1 MAYYT
6 AKEMKRVLEQYPKYR
21 SKLYC
26 RGFLI
31 TTNGSL
37 DLNDYPFY
45 GKWKK
50 ITLNDHFFVYIHP
63 EANIVLNKTDSVVH
77 FLIGHAYNPFSME
90 YDEESILKSLAI
102 KSQQNPDSYWDYE
115 SELTGIFCLGMV
127 KENKIMFETDCTGMQ
142 LMFYGI
148 CGCNMY
154 ITSHAKMVA
163 DICGFEQTKYVRKL
177 VKSRFYHYWGTFLPG
192 DISPYQE
199 LTRVQPNFEF
209 IYNKSKNKFRFKRFF
224 PNKKIETVDVTK
236 VEETFSD
243 IAEIMRNNLY
253 LISKKWPNR
262 AAISVTGGRDST
274 ATLASAKMEY
284 DKFKYFSYQ
293 SQESESVDAKAA
305 HEICEKL
312 GLDHKIYTISDR
324 DSDFENIEVYR
335 KILECN
341 AGCIG
346 KNNLNDVRKRAYFD
360 NIDDFDVE
368 VKSWVSELGRGEA
381 QNKYNIRR
389 WPQMPTAGYY
399 RCMWKVIVNPGLIY
413 QSNQIFKQYLKKYYN
428 QEIFTYLPWMD
439 YFYWEFSWSSG
450 EGNFLTAEHR
460 LSYDITIPYNNR
472 KLLQKIFS
480 IPLDLRIDNQVP
492 KKIIENNNKAIKE
505 TGILVKN
512 VAHTDLWT
520 SLIRIYLKVF
530 SKLGV

>member
-6 AKEMKRVLEQYPKYR
+6 ADEMNDVLNQKPQYR

-31 TTNGSL
+31 TTNDSL
-37 DLNDYPFY
+37 ELNSYPFY
-45 GKWKK
+45 GLWKK
-50 ITLNDHFFVYIHP
+50 TQLNDKYFAYIHP
-63 EANIVLNKTDSVVH
+63 DTNISLIESGKVTH

-90 YDEESILKSLAI
+90 YQEKEILKNLDLKLKENKNA
-102 KSQQNPDSYWDYE
+102 YWDYQ
-115 SELTGIFCLGMV
+115 SELTGVFCTGIV
-127 KENKIMFETDCTGMQ
+127 KDDKIMFETDCTGMQ
-142 LMFYGI
+142 LVFYGTNER
-148 CGCNMY
+148 NMY

-163 DICGFEQTKYVRKL
+163 DICGFNQTKYIQKL
-177 VKSRFYHYWGTFLPG
+177 INSKFYRYWGTFLPG

-199 LTRVQPNFEF
+199 LTRVQPNFEY
-209 IYNKSKNKFRFKRFF
+209 IYDISQQSFEFKRFF
-224 PNKKIETVDVTK
+224 PNKKIGIVNEEE
-236 VEETFSD
+236 VEKTFEEIS
-243 IAEIMRNNLY
+243 EIMKKNLC
-253 LISKKWPNR
+253 LISKKWPDK

-274 ATLASAKMEY
+274 ATLASAKPVY
-284 DKFKYFSYQ
+284 DKLKYFSYQ

-305 HEICEKL
+305 HKICEKL
-312 GLDHKIYTISDR
+312 GLTHKIYTIS
-324 DSDFENIEVYR
+324 SDDNDFKDIEIYR

-360 NIDDFDVE
+360 QNEDFDVE

-381 QNKYNIRR
+381 QNKYNIKK

-399 RCMWKVIVNPGLIY
+399 RCMWKVIINPILIY
-413 QSNQIFKQYLKKYYN
+413 QSNQVFKKYLKKYYN
-428 QEIFTYLPWMD
+428 KDVLTYLPWMD

-472 KLLQKIFS
+472 KLLEKIFS
-480 IPLDLRIDNQVP
+480 IPLNLRVDNQIP
-492 KKIIENNNKAIKE
+492 IKIIENNNSEIAK
-505 TGILVKN
+505 TGVVVKN

-520 SLIRIYLKVF
+520 TIIRIYLKVF